1 MVQSDRNILTAM
13 NFRGRCARLVFL
25 TFSHACHFFQG
36 DVDIVYVWF
45 ASRSNGACLFRK
57 LFYDVCLA

>member
-1 MVQSDRNILTAM
+1 M